1 MLETKMWLQ
10 WSKLKQPK
18 GKHFHALVSKYNYM
32 LLIKD
37 KFKNNHEDTE
47 SSKSSNGKRHTEQI
61 LKTKEKAGAIQT
73 KRQKSSL

>member
-1 MLETKMWLQ
+1 
-10 WSKLKQPK
+10 
-18 GKHFHALVSKYNYM
+18 M